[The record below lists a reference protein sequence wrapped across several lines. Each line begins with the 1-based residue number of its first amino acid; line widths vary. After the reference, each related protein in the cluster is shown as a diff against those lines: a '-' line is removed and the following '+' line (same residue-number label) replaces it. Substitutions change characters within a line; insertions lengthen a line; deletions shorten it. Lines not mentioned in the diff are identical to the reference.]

1 MEIKA
6 KLNYLH
12 VAPRKA
18 RLVSNLIKG
27 MDIKEART
35 QLRFMP
41 QRTSGYLLK
50 LLDSAISNA
59 ENNFKIDKEG
69 LFIKEIRID
78 EGVPFKRWRPVSRGR
93 AFQVLKRTCSINLVL
108 GIREGLKPKKIK
120 EVKKEEAKKEIEQKE
135 IKKEIKEVKEESKI
149 IPEKVKTKAPK
160 ELKRVSKFKGLAK
173 KIFRRK
179 SF

>member
-12 VAPRKA
+12 IAPRKV

-27 MDIKEART
+27 MDVQEART
-35 QLRFMP
+35 QLKFMP

-50 LLDSAISNA
+50 LLDSAVSNA
-59 ENNFKIDKEG
+59 KNNFKIDKEG
-69 LFIKEIRID
+69 LFVKEIRID

-93 AFQVLKRTCSINLVL
+93 AFPVLKRTCSINLVL
-108 GIREGLKPKKIK
+108 GTREGFKVKEIEKEIK
-120 EVKKEEAKKEIEQKE
+120 EIEKEAEQKE
-135 IKKEIKEVKEESKI
+135 IKTTKEESKI
-149 IPEKVKTKAPK
+149 SSDKIKVKAPK
-160 ELKRVSKFKGLAK
+160 ELKKVSKFKGLAK

>member
-12 VAPRKA
+12 IAPRKV

-27 MDIKEART
+27 MDIQEAKT
-35 QLRFMP
+35 QLKFMS
-41 QRTSGYLLK
+41 QRTSDCLLK
-50 LLDSAISNA
+50 LLNSAVSNA
-59 ENNFKIDKEG
+59 ENNFKIGKEG

-108 GIREGLKPKKIK
+108 GVREGSEPKKVK
-120 EVKKEEAKKEIEQKE
+120 EVKKETEQKE
-135 IKKEIKEVKEESKI
+135 TKKETKEAKEESKI
-149 IPEKVKTKAPK
+149 IPEKVKAKAPK
-160 ELKRVSKFKGLAK
+160 ELKKVSKFKGLTK

>member
-12 VAPRKA
+12 IAPRKV

-27 MDIKEART
+27 MDIHEARM
-35 QLRFMP
+35 QLKFMP
-41 QRTSGYLLK
+41 QRTSDCLLK
-50 LLDSAISNA
+50 LLNSAVSNA
-59 ENNFKIDKEG
+59 ENNFKIGKEG

-108 GIREGLKPKKIK
+108 GIREGFKPKKIK
-120 EVKKEEAKKEIEQKE
+120 EAEKEEEAKKETEQ
-135 IKKEIKEVKEESKI
+135 KEVKE
-149 IPEKVKTKAPK
+149 TKE
-160 ELKRVSKFKGLAK
+160 ELKIVSDKIKAKTSKEFKKVSKFKGLTK

>member
-1 MEIKA
+1 
-6 KLNYLH
+6 LNYLH

-27 MDIKEART
+27 MNIKEART
-35 QLRFMP
+35 QLKFMP
-41 QRTSGYLLK
+41 QRTSDYLLK
-50 LLDSAISNA
+50 LLDSAVSNA
-59 ENNFKIDKEG
+59 ENNFKIEKDG
-69 LFIKEIRID
+69 LFVKEVRID

-108 GIREGLKPKKIK
+108 GTKEGFK
-120 EVKKEEAKKEIEQKE
+120 VKE
-135 IKKEIKEVKEESKI
+135 IKKEILEAKKEAEQKEIKTTKEESKT
-149 IPEKVKTKAPK
+149 PSSDKTKIKPLK
-160 ELKRVSKFKGLAK
+160 EVKKVSKFKGLTK